1 MGAPLAGGGS
11 GGGAAPG
18 GGSALGRL
26 GARSGGGNGG
36 ALSDINVTPF
46 VDVVLVLLI
55 IFMVTAP
62 LLVRSLDVNLPT
74 ARLRSAEATERIIV
88 TVDSEG
94 RTFVGETAVN
104 PVLLGDR
111 LREIVEFRGAREGYL
126 QGDASLEYG
135 QVIEVLD
142 TMKRAGFD
150 RVGLVYAYPGEQ
162 RGR

>member
-1 MGAPLAGGGS
+1 MGMQTASGSGGS
-11 GGGAAPG
+11 GGGG
-18 GGSALGRL
+18 SSALARL
-26 GARSGGGNGG
+26 QARRAARGPS
-36 ALSDINVTPF
+36 ALSEINVTPF

-62 LLVRSLDVNLPT
+62 LLVRSLDVSLPT
-74 ARLRSAEATERIIV
+74 ARMKSAESTERIMV

-94 RTFVGETAVN
+94 RTYVGDVAVN
-104 PVLLGDR
+104 PLLLEER
-111 LREIVEFRGAREGYL
+111 LREMVELEGAREGYL
-126 QGDASLEYG
+126 QGDQSLQYG
-135 QVIEVLD
+135 RVIEVID

>member
-1 MGAPLAGGGS
+1 MGPSLSGGSAGGSAG
-11 GGGAAPG
+11 G
-18 GGSALGRL
+18 GGSALANLGR
-26 GARSGGGNGG
+26 RRESGGAG
-36 ALSDINVTPF
+36 ALSEINVTPF

-62 LLVRSLDVNLPT
+62 LLVRSLEVNLPT
-74 ARLRSAEATERIIV
+74 ARMRSAEATERIIV
-88 TVDSEG
+88 TLDQAG
-94 RTFVGETAVN
+94 RTFIGEQAVN
-104 PVLLGDR
+104 PALLEDR

-135 QVIEVLD
+135 QVIEIID

>member
-1 MGAPLAGGGS
+1 MGAPLAGGSGGS
-11 GGGAAPG
+11 GGPG

-26 GARSGGGNGG
+26 GARGGGNGG

-62 LLVRSLDVNLPT
+62 LLVRSLEVNLPT
-74 ARLRSAEATERIIV
+74 ARMRSAEATERIIV

-126 QGDASLEYG
+126 QGDASLQYG
-135 QVIEVLD
+135 QVIEVID

>member
-1 MGAPLAGGGS
+1 MGAHLAGGSDGGS
-11 GGGAAPG
+11 AA

-26 GARSGGGNGG
+26 GARSSGAGGG

-74 ARLRSAEATERIIV
+74 ARMRSAEATERIIV
-88 TVDSEG
+88 TVDGEG
-94 RTFVGETAVN
+94 RTFVGDTAVN

-111 LREIVEFRGAREGYL
+111 LREIVEFGGAREGYL

-135 QVIEVLD
+135 RVIEVID